1 MKKGTS
7 DNMQIELNAEERNEL
22 ILTLLSRNRECLK
35 TIKLFNDDTKFDI
48 RMRED
53 KTKEMEINNQI
64 IKKLRELI

>member
-1 MKKGTS
+1 
-7 DNMQIELNAEERNEL
+7 MQIELNAEERNEL